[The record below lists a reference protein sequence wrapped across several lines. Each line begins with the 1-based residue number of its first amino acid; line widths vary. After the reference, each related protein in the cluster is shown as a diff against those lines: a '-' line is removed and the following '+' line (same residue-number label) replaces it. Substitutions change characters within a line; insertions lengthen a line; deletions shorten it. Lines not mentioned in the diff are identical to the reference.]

1 MINFEFLTQVYI
13 MKNIHF
19 FVKKKS
25 FRTSAKMAYRYYPIH
40 QEQENVFDFSVLT
53 TTDIIC

>member
-19 FVKKKS
+19 FVKEKS
-25 FRTSAKMAYRYYPIH
+25 FRITAKMAYRYYPIH
-40 QEQENVFDFSVLT
+40 QEQENIFDFSVQT